1 MTEESLPNET
11 KNMTEN
17 GRDESTRRYDADRQN
32 KALQRK
38 RDAGLKVFKIH
49 MDRETLGCLED
60 IAIKMGYQNP
70 MKNGRVQ
77 LDTLSQV
84 IGYCV
89 RSACYGRGEEAK
101 YSSHRLSQEYL
112 KTGRAA
118 QHQKESA
125 EQNLQQISKYLHTNK
140 HRTFEMLKE
149 DIKHN
154 PKKSQW
160 TEAEVALLL
169 DDGLFLPQLKKLNK
183 LVTSK
188 KTRETLSS

>member
-1 MTEESLPNET
+1 MAEESLPNET
-11 KNMTEN
+11 KDMTEN

-32 KALQRK
+32 KALERK
-38 RDAGLKVFKIH
+38 RDAGLKVFKVH
-49 MDRETLGCLED
+49 LDAETLECFEEL
-60 IAIKMGYQNP
+60 AIEMGYKNP
-70 MKNGRVQ
+70 IKNGRIQ

-89 RSACYGRGEEAK
+89 RSACYDSGEEAK

-118 QHQKESA
+118 QYQKDA
-125 EQNLQQISKYLHTNK
+125 GIQDLQHISEYLHTNK

-160 TEAEVALLL
+160 TETEVALLL
-169 DDGLFLPQLKKLNK
+169 DDDLFLPQLKKLNK